1 MRVGAGLLALLLLT
15 PGCTRFSRVTAT
27 AGSRTPAA
35 VGLESGPRFTY
46 GSLTAD
52 LGLGYQYSRTAET
65 GDPLTSVQLRWY
77 DRPFSLV
84 WRTQAVFGQDGVE
97 HFHLLSAEVEW

>member
-1 MRVGAGLLALLLLT
+1 MRVATGLLALLPLLAS
-15 PGCTRFSRVTAT
+15 CTRFSRVTAT
-27 AGSRTPAA
+27 AGSRAPAA
-35 VGLESGPRFTY
+35 LALESGPRLTY
-46 GSLTAD
+46 GSLTTD
-52 LGLGYQYSRTAET
+52 LGVGYQYSRTAET

-84 WRTQAVFGQDGVE
+84 WRSQVAFGQDEVE